1 MNTIV
6 SLDDLER
13 KELRDGMGH
22 VEGEFWEV
30 FTRATV
36 GTEALRLLVQWY
48 PPGGYTRNHPVHDD
62 FEQAYYVLAGTMT
75 VFLNEQRFTAPA
87 GTFVFIP
94 RGTPHYHQNDGD
106 EPMVFLTI
114 NVPVRDG
121 DVPPLTRRDDA
132 VAPAQG
138 MA

>member
-6 SLDDLER
+6 SLDKLER

-30 FTRATV
+30 FTKETV

-48 PPGGYTRNHPVHDD
+48 PPGGYTRNHPVHYD
-62 FEQAYYVLAGTMT
+62 FEQAYYVVSGTMS
-75 VFLNEQRFTAPA
+75 VFLNEQRFTVPA

-94 RGTPHYHQNDGD
+94 RGTPHYHQNDDD

-121 DVPPLTRRDDA
+121 GVPPLTRPNDA
-132 VAPAQG
+132 VAPAEG
-138 MA
+138 VA

>member
-30 FTRATV
+30 FTKATV

-48 PPGGYTRNHPVHDD
+48 PPGGYTRNHPVHYD
-62 FEQAYYVLAGTMT
+62 FEQAYYVVAGTMT
-75 VFLNEQRFTAPA
+75 VFLNQQRFTAPA

-94 RGTPHYHQNDGD
+94 RGTRHYHQNDGD

-114 NVPVRDG
+114 NIPVRDG
-121 DVPPLTRRDDA
+121 NVPPLTRDDA
-132 VAPAQG
+132 VAPAEG
-138 MA
+138 VA